1 MTTIYQTR
9 DGDTVDFVAW
19 KFYGATDN
27 RVVEQ
32 VLEANPGLADR
43 GAILPGGVEIVLP
56 EISKPAT
63 HKGIRLW
70 D

>member
-19 KFYGATDN
+19 KYYGATDN

-43 GAILPGGVEIVLP
+43 GAILPGGIEIVLP

-63 HKGIRLW
+63 QKGIRLW

>member
-1 MTTIYQTR
+1 MTTIYQCK

-19 KFYGATDN
+19 KFYGGTDN

-32 VLEANPGLADR
+32 VLEANPGLADK
-43 GAILPGGVEIVLP
+43 GAILPAGLEIILP
-56 EISKPAT
+56 EIAKPTTQAGV
-63 HKGIRLW
+63 KLW

>member
-1 MTTIYQTR
+1 MTTIYRTK

-19 KFYGATDN
+19 KYYGGTDN

-32 VLEANPGLADR
+32 VLAANPGLADQ
-43 GAILPGGVEIVLP
+43 GASLPAGVEIILP
-56 EISKPAT
+56 EIAKPTTQAGV
-63 HKGIRLW
+63 KLW